1 MLAFATDI
9 DIDKDIET
17 EIEIDTV
24 IDTEKEHP
32 CGVQL
37 RTQIFESAG
46 ALSFYHITAII
57 HICYHLLAF
66 VSIW

>member
-17 EIEIDTV
+17 ETEIDIV

-32 CGVQL
+32 CGVQS
-37 RTQIFESAG
+37 RTRIFESAE
-46 ALSFYHITAII
+46 LYRFIT
-57 HICYHLLAF
+57 LPQ
-66 VSIW
+66 